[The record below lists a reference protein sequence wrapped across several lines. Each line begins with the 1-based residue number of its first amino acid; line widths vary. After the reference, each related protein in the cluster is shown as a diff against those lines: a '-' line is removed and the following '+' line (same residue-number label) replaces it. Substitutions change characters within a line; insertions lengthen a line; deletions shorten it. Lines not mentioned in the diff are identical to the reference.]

1 MKSPHQPEP
10 HRHRPATRAKIAVVV
25 PKFGLIGGGEHFASE
40 ITRRLAQ
47 NPNYEFHILANRW
60 APVAGFTFHKI
71 PYLLFPRFLRPLF
84 FAWMVERRLKQ
95 LKPDLVHT
103 HHWIYRADVF
113 SLHGLPHHRWVDR
126 VLRRSM
132 NWYDRA
138 FDSIRHYALSHNP
151 RSWFLPVSSI
161 TQEEYEHST
170 PMLPG
175 HWQVMSPG
183 VDLERFAA
191 PSREDSRSSLIQHH
205 PSLAGSD
212 LILLFVGMNFELKGL
227 DPIIASLGLAKAQ
240 APEQKIRLV
249 VVGRGNQAKYQRLA
263 EEHGVGTDVVFTG
276 AVSSHIEE
284 IYRASDALL
293 LLSAFDTF
301 GMVVSEAMA
310 AGLPVLV
317 SNHVGAKDLVRE
329 GENGYV
335 LESPPQPRR
344 VAGHILALL
353 DAAHRARMADSALNT
368 ARHHGWDSVA
378 QQMDQIYRAILS
390 EKSTSRS
397 V

>member
-1 MKSPHQPEP
+1 MSWFDH
-10 HRHRPATRAKIAVVV
+10 
-25 PKFGLIGGGEHFASE
+25 S
-40 ITRRLAQ
+40 
-47 NPNYEFHILANRW
+47 
-60 APVAGFTFHKI
+60 
-71 PYLLFPRFLRPLF
+71 
-84 FAWMVERRLKQ
+84 
-95 LKPDLVHT
+95 
-103 HHWIYRADVF
+103 
-113 SLHGLPHHRWVDR
+113 
-126 VLRRSM
+126 
-132 NWYDRA
+132 
-138 FDSIRHYALSHNP
+138 FDSIRQYALSHNP

-170 PMLPG
+170 PKLPG

-191 PSREDSRSSLIQHH
+191 PSREHSRNSLIQRY

-227 DPIIASLGLAKAQ
+227 DPAIAALGLAKAQ

-249 VVGRGNQAKYQRLA
+249 VVGRGNQTKYQRLA

-276 AVSSHIEE
+276 AVSSRIEE
-284 IYRASDALL
+284 IYRACDALL

-317 SNHVGAKDLVRE
+317 SDHVGAKDLVRE

-335 LESPPQPRR
+335 LESPPQPRL
-344 VAGHILALL
+344 VASHLLSLL
-353 DAAHRARMADSALNT
+353 DAARRARMADSALNT
-368 ARHHGWDSVA
+368 ASHHGWDSVA
-378 QQMDQIYRAILS
+378 QQMDQIYRAILA
-390 EKSTSRS
+390 EKSASRS
-397 V
+397 A